1 MIVRIVLLL
10 VSLPLLAHGGEAL
23 YQILKGTRG
32 GSPVVPAIEAILGAQ
47 ALLVAVFLSIRARR
61 RTAAPG
67 VAKEAAAPDGGEP
80 SAARARMGSAARQ
93 TPEFRRL
100 MLVNLPPYA
109 ALSALEDAPPLGPQP
124 AVRTAL
130 AQVLPGITFNDHGL
144 GQFNAD
150 DHSILMDLGVE
161 PQVWAATVDV
171 TGDAAPKALRHLITQ
186 TGWRAYAPRLGRFI
200 TADDLKTGAAE
211 HRER

>member
-10 VSLPLLAHGGEAL
+10 VGLSLLAHGGDGL
-23 YQILKGTRG
+23 YRILQGTRP
-32 GSPVVPAIEAILGAQ
+32 GSPVVPAIETSVG
-47 ALLVAVFLSIRARR
+47 ALLLLLALFLAVKAKRR
-61 RTAAPG
+61 GTAARMASDSAG
-67 VAKEAAAPDGGEP
+67 AEP
-80 SAARARMGSAARQ
+80 SAAKARIAATRSSQ
-93 TPEFRRL
+93 EFRRL

-109 ALSALEDAPPLGPQP
+109 ALSALEDAPPLGAQP
-124 AVRTAL
+124 AVRNAL

-161 PQVWAATVDV
+161 PQVWAATIDV
-171 TGDAAPKALRHLITQ
+171 TGEAASKALRHLITQ

-200 TADDLKTGAAE
+200 TAEDLKA
-211 HRER
+211 

>member
-1 MIVRIVLLL
+1 MIVRIALLL
-10 VSLPLLAHGGEAL
+10 VGLPLLVHGGDGL
-23 YQILKGTRG
+23 YQTLQGLRS
-32 GSPVVPAIEAILGAQ
+32 GSLLLPAMEAIVGAQ
-47 ALLVAVFLSIRARR
+47 ALLVALFLSVKAKRRASGPA
-61 RTAAPG
+61 TEPAPT
-67 VAKEAAAPDGGEP
+67 DGADSSP
-80 SAARARMGSAARQ
+80 ARARIAPAA
-93 TPEFRRL
+93 PSSLEFRRL

-124 AVRTAL
+124 AVRNAL

-161 PQVWAATVDV
+161 PQVWAATIDV
-171 TGDAAPKALRHLITQ
+171 TGEAASKALRHLITQ

-200 TADDLKTGAAE
+200 TAEDLKA
-211 HRER
+211 

>member
-1 MIVRIVLLL
+1 MIVRIALLL
-10 VSLPLLAHGGEAL
+10 VGLSLLAHGGDGL
-23 YQILKGTRG
+23 YQSLQGRRS
-32 GSPVVPAIEAILGAQ
+32 GSLLLPAVEAIIGLQ
-47 ALLVAVFLSIRARR
+47 ALLAALFLSVRAKRR
-61 RTAAPG
+61 
-67 VAKEAAAPDGGEP
+67 VALAAAGSESPPGNSAEP
-80 SAARARMGSAARQ
+80 SPAKARIAPASRVTQ
-93 TPEFRRL
+93 EFRRL

-124 AVRTAL
+124 AVRNAL

-161 PQVWAATVDV
+161 PQVWAATIDV
-171 TGDAAPKALRHLITQ
+171 TGEAASRALRHLITQ

-200 TADDLKTGAAE
+200 TAEDLKT
-211 HRER
+211 